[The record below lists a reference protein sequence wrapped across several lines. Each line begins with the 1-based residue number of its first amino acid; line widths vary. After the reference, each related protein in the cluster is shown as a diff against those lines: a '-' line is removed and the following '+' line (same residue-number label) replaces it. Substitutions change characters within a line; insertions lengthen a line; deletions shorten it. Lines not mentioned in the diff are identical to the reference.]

1 MGHCTVLVIGD
12 NFRDQLDKYQ
22 RAEYASSTNRHL
34 VPVDYLEE
42 AKQEFAVASVS
53 LLQDADGGLHDP
65 SDAQFF
71 RPIKGEKQPLLPRGF
86 TEVRVRAEGR
96 MSFLDWVKRVNGY
109 PILSEHQVRDV
120 CGKHNLGW
128 TRVNA
133 DGEVIEMF
141 AAGIPGG
148 FLDWF
153 ESTHDVLQLKPGTT
167 GVAIGR
173 DGEEATIIGFAGSA
187 KKAAIDFD
195 AMREVMRT
203 AAAER
208 WDRAAAATR
217 SQPWISFG
225 AIWKKYESRTYSHEL
240 HISAARQWA
249 EQPAVK
255 AIIDDCRIF
264 PESAIRLAA
273 PAATGIIEDS
283 RVDNAGWQQMTMLER
298 VASDLVWNDHSETGI
313 DPLALPR
320 DQYVQRFR
328 LWHLLSYGEIIK
340 DGALLGKID
349 ETQLFASIPNETV
362 ITLASVHC

>member
-22 RAEYASSTNRHL
+22 RAECASSTNRHL

-53 LLQDADGGLHDP
+53 FIQDADGGLHDP
-65 SDAQFF
+65 SDTRFF
-71 RPIKGEKQPLLPRGF
+71 RPIKGAKQPLLPRGF
-86 TEVRVRAEGR
+86 TEIRVRAKER

-109 PILSEHQVRDV
+109 TILSEHQVRDV
-120 CGKHNLGW
+120 CGKHKLGW

-153 ESTHDVLQLKPGTT
+153 ESTDDVLQLKPGAT
-167 GVAIGR
+167 GLAIDR
-173 DGEEATIIGFAGSA
+173 DGEEKTVNGFAGSA

-208 WDRAAAATR
+208 WDHAAAAAG
-217 SQPWISFG
+217 SQPWVSFG
-225 AIWKKYESRTYSHEL
+225 AIWKKYENQKYDHEL

-249 EQPAVK
+249 EQSAVK

-264 PESAIRLAA
+264 PESVVRSAV
-273 PAATGIIEDS
+273 PVTTGIIEESEID
-283 RVDNAGWQQMTMLER
+283 DAGWHQMTVLER
-298 VASDLVWNDHSETGI
+298 VASSLVWNDHTEMGI

-320 DQYVQRFR
+320 DQYLQRFH
-328 LWHLLSYGEIIK
+328 LCHLLSYGEIIK
-340 DGALLGKID
+340 DGTLLGKID
-349 ETQLFASIPNETV
+349 ETELLDSIPNETV